1 MKLKHESSS
10 AEEFA
15 PDPEINV
22 TPFIDVMLVL
32 LIIFMVTAPMMA
44 AGMKLDLPRV
54 ADAKPLEPASVV
66 VVSIG
71 ASGELQVGSD
81 TVTRETLI
89 SAVRTKLDERSP
101 VVQLRGDH
109 RVAYGTVVQIMNL
122 LAQAGFGKLA
132 IAVEREPSQ
141 PRQ

>member
-1 MKLKHESSS
+1 MKLKQEASS

-15 PDPEINV
+15 PDPEISV

-141 PRQ
+141 PRL